1 MTKHINLDA
10 LEAGMDYLMN
20 MNRASIN
27 KEKLEPI
34 SDQTC
39 IYYNSVNIFCGRQ
52 GSGKTYSGMKEIIK
66 ISHISP
72 ETHLLVVITKDESKD
87 DPTITSLLPLLNIPV
102 VYVSEEEAE
111 DYVKHLLSCKRMY
124 NIIKQNHSESARQTS
139 CPFGAEKNVKQE
151 EKEELFETLCVDDF
165 RKQWLHTIF
174 LFNDIAKSKLF
185 KRAEGYFNQLIPIC
199 RHIQSSFFLNVQFWK
214 SIPTEI
220 KANLTT
226 AFIFGGFSKEQLSY
240 ILRQLPVAVEFQRI
254 YNAYRGLRKFQKIIV
269 NCETG
274 EAFLD

>member
-1 MTKHINLDA
+1 MSVKHINLDA
-10 LEAGMDYLMN
+10 LEAGMEYLMN
-20 MNRASIN
+20 MNSANIS

-39 IYYNSVNIFCGRQ
+39 IYYNSVNIFCGKQ

-102 VYVSEEEAE
+102 VYVSEDEAE
-111 DYVKHLLSCKRMY
+111 EYVKHLLSCKRMY
-124 NIIKQNHSESARQTS
+124 NTIKQNHSEKS
-139 CPFGAEKNVKQE
+139 VKQE
-151 EKEELFETLCVDDF
+151 EKQELFQTLSVNDF
-165 RKQWLHTIF
+165 RKPWLHTIF

-199 RHIQSSFFLNVQFWK
+199 RHIQCSFFLNVQFWK

-240 ILRQLPVAVEFQRI
+240 ILRQLPVAVEFQRV
-254 YNAYRGLRKFQKIIV
+254 YHAYRGLRKFQKIIV

-274 EAFLD
+274 EAYLD